1 METILYNLIL
11 ANPVIGMMHLRYY
24 ASLVLMELIRKF
36 KIPAVS
42 GIFHNLGLRFLRVL
56 NINCFQ
62 LEAIMN

>member
-1 METILYNLIL
+1 METILYNLKL

-42 GIFHNLGLRFLRVL
+42 GIFHNLGLRFLK
-56 NINCFQ
+56 
-62 LEAIMN
+62 ES